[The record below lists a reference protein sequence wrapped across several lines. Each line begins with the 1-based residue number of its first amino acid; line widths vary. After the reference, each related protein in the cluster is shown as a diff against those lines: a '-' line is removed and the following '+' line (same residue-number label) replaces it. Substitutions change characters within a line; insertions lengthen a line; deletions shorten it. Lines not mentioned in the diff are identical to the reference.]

1 MSLTSKLLSASG
13 GVDKLFSDDVFQAYT
28 RTGTGAD
35 AVVTTGIDM
44 TKGYLLWSKGR
55 GGATDHALYD
65 SVRGLTLDLVSNST
79 AGQTTQTTGLK
90 AVSTTGHTVGS
101 LAKMNT
107 NGATYVDWV
116 SREAPKFFDAVTY
129 TGTGVNRTVPHSLN
143 SEVGTLIVK
152 RTDTAADWQVYHRSA
167 ANTEYLVLNSTAA
180 KATGAT
186 RWNST
191 TPTTGSFSLGTDVTV
206 NANGGTYVAY
216 LYAHDTTADSI
227 VKCGSFTTDGSSNVT
242 VDLGWEP
249 QFILYKSTISTG
261 NWEVYDTSRGWSHT
275 GTGGSQVLKANLLDV
290 EAVATSQN
298 ERFYPTATGFQAGG
312 AQTSNTSHIYI
323 AIRRSNKPPVV
334 GTEVY
339 NAISRTGTGAAATV
353 TGVGFAPDLVIA
365 KLRAVAAFTYG
376 TFDRLRGR
384 QPILET
390 TTTAA
395 EQTISTVTQ
404 DLVSFDMNGISVG
417 VVSNSNI
424 NLSSQPL
431 INYFFK
437 HAVGVFSK
445 ICYTG
450 SGSNKTEIHNLGS
463 SPDLMIVK
471 SRSSAN
477 EWNVWCTTLSGTEKL
492 VLNSTA
498 AKVTDLTAWNST
510 QPTSSVISLGT
521 SSATN
526 TNAATYVAYLFAT
539 NAGISKV
546 FSYTGNGSS
555 QTINC
560 GFTTGARFV
569 MIKRTDSTGDWYV
582 WDSVR
587 GIVASNDPHLSL
599 NTTATEVTTDDSVD
613 PNVLGFDINQNT
625 ATNINVTSG
634 TYIGLAFA

>member
-13 GVDKLFSDDVFQAYT
+13 GGITYVDDLFSAYT

-35 AVVTTGIDM
+35 VTVTTGIDM

-55 GGATDHALYD
+55 SGATDHALYD
-65 SVRGLTLDLVSNST
+65 SVRGLTLDLASNST

-101 LAKMNT
+101 LAKINT
-107 NGATYVDWV
+107 NGATYIDWV
-116 SREAPKFFDAVTY
+116 FREAPKFFDVVTY

-152 RTDTAADWQVYHRSA
+152 RTDTTADWQVFHRSA

-191 TPTTGSFSLGTDVTV
+191 TPSTTSFSLGTDVTV

-227 VKCGSFTTDGSSNVT
+227 VQCGSFSTDSNGFYNVN
-242 VDLGWEP
+242 LGWEP
-249 QFILYKSTISTG
+249 QYVIIKTSSGVGDWRIADIARGLNTDNGVSKGLYA
-261 NWEVYDTSRGWSHT
+261 NTSNTEDSNVKICP
-275 GTGGSQVLKANLLDV
+275 S
-290 EAVATSQN
+290 
-298 ERFYPTATGFQAGG
+298 ATGFFSPFA
-312 AQTSNTSHIYI
+312 TPLSTTFIYI
-323 AIRRSNKPPVV
+323 AIRRSNKPPIL
-334 GTEVY
+334 GTQVY
-339 NAISRTGTGAAATV
+339 NAIARTGTGADATV
-353 TGVGFAPDLVIA
+353 TGVGFAPDLVMPKSRSDTYPNA
-365 KLRAVAAFTYG
+365 MYSKLIGSKIMLLTSNAASEYVGPQTGLTSYNMNGFSVDIDNGQATINFSNATYIYQLFKRAVSV
-376 TFDRLRGR
+376 FD
-384 QPILET
+384 I
-390 TTTAA
+390 
-395 EQTISTVTQ
+395 V
-404 DLVSFDMNGISVG
+404 
-417 VVSNSNI
+417 
-424 NLSSQPL
+424 
-431 INYFFK
+431 
-437 HAVGVFSK
+437 
-445 ICYTG
+445 CYTG
-450 SGSNKTEIHNLGS
+450 SGSNKTEIHNLGKA
-463 SPDLMIVK
+463 PNLMIVK
-471 SRSSAN
+471 SRSSTID
-477 EWNVWCTTLSGTEKL
+477 WNVWCTGFSGTEKL

-498 AKVTDLTAWNST
+498 AKVTDATAWNST

-521 SSATN
+521 AAGTN
-526 TNAATYVAYLFAT
+526 TNADNYVAYLFAT

-555 QTINC
+555 QTIDC
-560 GFTTGARFV
+560 GFTTGARFIMV
-569 MIKRTDSTGDWYV
+569 KRTDSTGDWYV

-599 NTTATEVTTDDSVD
+599 NTTVAEVTTDDSVD
-613 PNVLGFDINQNT
+613 PNLLGFDINQNT